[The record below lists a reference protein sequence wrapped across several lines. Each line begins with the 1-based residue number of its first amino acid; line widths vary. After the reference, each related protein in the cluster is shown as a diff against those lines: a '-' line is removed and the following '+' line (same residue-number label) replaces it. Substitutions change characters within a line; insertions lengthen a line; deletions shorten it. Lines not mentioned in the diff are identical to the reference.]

1 LIRRRRPKDALC
13 GSVLLKASEWGISR
27 AEAWGRFKGWTM
39 DYKDAGAIKKGSN
52 KPRHSEH
59 NAKGSRKNPF
69 GKSEGKAELLAR
81 MKAAVKA
88 RQDAS

>member
-1 LIRRRRPKDALC
+1 
-13 GSVLLKASEWGISR
+13 
-27 AEAWGRFKGWTM
+27 M

-81 MKAAVKA
+81 MKAAAQA
-88 RQDAS
+88 RQNASQTHRLLGMQMLRSLAV

>member
-1 LIRRRRPKDALC
+1 
-13 GSVLLKASEWGISR
+13 
-27 AEAWGRFKGWTM
+27 M

-88 RQDAS
+88 RQNALENHRVLVMNMLLSLAM

>member
-1 LIRRRRPKDALC
+1 
-13 GSVLLKASEWGISR
+13 
-27 AEAWGRFKGWTM
+27 M

-88 RQDAS
+88 RQNVP

>member
-1 LIRRRRPKDALC
+1 
-13 GSVLLKASEWGISR
+13 
-27 AEAWGRFKGWTM
+27 M

-52 KPRHSEH
+52 KPWHSEH

-69 GKSEGKAELLAR
+69 GKSEAKAELLAR